1 MKREVGVVL
10 LLFMVGFLGLYIKPA
25 YGQ

>member
-1 MKREVGVVL
+1 MRGKIGALV
-10 LLFMVGFLGLYIKPA
+10 LLFMIGFLGLYIKPA